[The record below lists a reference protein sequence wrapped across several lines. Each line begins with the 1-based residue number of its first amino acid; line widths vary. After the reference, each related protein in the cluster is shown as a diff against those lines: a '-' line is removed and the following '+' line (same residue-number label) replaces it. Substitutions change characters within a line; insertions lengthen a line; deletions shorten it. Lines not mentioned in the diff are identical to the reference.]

1 MKPTACLLALIALLV
16 AIPGVALAQP
26 APQQAPAIDAKI
38 EIVWPHDGQGHVV
51 SDIDSRHFVNVGVY
65 LFERGTL
72 NPVACG
78 FDRKVTLRW
87 ATNEP
92 THGGI
97 RVVPAHDIPGR
108 IVASAIGERVIK
120 NEGGRTFA
128 AWEFNNLSMAGGKTF
143 FFVEVEGV
151 DYRTNVWAHAADP
164 RTYLPFQTPP
174 SAVGEGGSG
183 PIDAFIQ
190 IVYPHG
196 GAPVAEAS
204 LANIG
209 VDLGRHTEMVGRF
222 PYAWEPVGLDFSQ
235 PVRLLR
241 SLNDGYLEPAKV
253 ADGVI
258 ETTSPGSAF
267 TWPRWVFNDVDV
279 SAARDPLNKYYFV
292 VQAEGV
298 ETHTTIWAH
307 GADARTYFPVKD
319 VPTRSCE

>member
-1 MKPTACLLALIALLV
+1 
-16 AIPGVALAQP
+16 
-26 APQQAPAIDAKI
+26 
-38 EIVWPHDGQGHVV
+38 
-51 SDIDSRHFVNVGVY
+51 
-65 LFERGTL
+65 
-72 NPVACG
+72 
-78 FDRKVTLRW
+78 
-87 ATNEP
+87 
-92 THGGI
+92 
-97 RVVPAHDIPGR
+97 
-108 IVASAIGERVIK
+108 
-120 NEGGRTFA
+120 
-128 AWEFNNLSMAGGKTF
+128 MAGGKTF

-241 SLNDGYLEPAKV
+241 SLNDGYLEPARV

-307 GADARTYFPVKD
+307 GADARTYFPHVD
-319 VPTRSCE
+319 VPARSGAGCD